1 MPKVL
6 FKSFMVI
13 LGLALSAVLA
23 FWIFKAPVLSYYLS
37 KQLKVSVSVHNL
49 EFSKNQVVIK
59 GFQIN
64 NPLKYQERTA
74 FKAEKIVVD
83 YQVGQ
88 LPKKIDSIQVMDSHM
103 NISCE
108 NPLCTDNNWTDIA
121 RRVAK
126 KEVKAN
132 QEPVVI
138 EKLYFDELI
147 VDAEDMHLFPG
158 KEDRLELTNL
168 EFRNI
173 SSDQGFPIQQL
184 IVAIFR
190 SAGLTDLLKDVFK
203 NSSIFN
209 DVMKSFQDD
218 KYN

>member
-1 MPKVL
+1 MHKVL

-37 KQLKVSVSVHNL
+37 KQLKVSVSVDSL
-49 EFSKNQVVIK
+49 EFSTNQIVIK

-64 NPLKYQERTA
+64 NPTKYQERTA

-83 YQVGQ
+83 YQVGN
-88 LPKKIDSIQVMDSHM
+88 LPKKIDSIKVTNSLM
-103 NISCE
+103 NISCD

-121 RRVAK
+121 SRAAK
-126 KEVKAN
+126 KEAKAAK
-132 QEPVVI
+132 EPVVI
-138 EKLYFDELI
+138 EKLYFDKLI
-147 VDAEDMHLFPG
+147 VDAEDMKLFPG
-158 KEDRLELTNL
+158 KEDRLKLSNL
-168 EFRNI
+168 EFQNI

-184 IVAIFR
+184 IVALFR

-203 NSSIFN
+203 TPSIFN
-209 DVMKSFQDD
+209 DVMKSLQDD